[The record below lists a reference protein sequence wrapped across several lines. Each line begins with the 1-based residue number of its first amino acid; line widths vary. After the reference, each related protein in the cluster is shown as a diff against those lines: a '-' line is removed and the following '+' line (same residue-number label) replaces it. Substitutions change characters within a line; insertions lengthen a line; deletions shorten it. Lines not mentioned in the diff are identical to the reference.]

1 MNIDTGGYILIYP
14 LVDYKTELWIQ
25 DNYEQEEKLFQKE
38 IEEKKK
44 QALEKVN
51 NEKKKLDFDPKRDV
65 YEQNVPKYVFDLNI
79 IERDLKGD
87 IIEQPPKEQEYL
99 DKMEFKN

>member
-1 MNIDTGGYILIYP
+1 
-14 LVDYKTELWIQ
+14 
-25 DNYEQEEKLFQKE
+25 
-38 IEEKKK
+38 
-44 QALEKVN
+44 
-51 NEKKKLDFDPKRDV
+51 LDFDPKRDV

-87 IIEQPPKEQEYL
+87 IIEQPQKEQEYL